1 MEAGGDL
8 DARVFAV
15 TPAVPRYMTIVVET
29 NGHRTSATYQP
40 LSPTRTLQSLA
51 ITANLEQ
58 DVDIIMKCILLP
70 CNLEV
75 LTCNVTYALVNDHRN
90 APCIAFKL
98 VAPAHTGRPAT
109 LHH

>member
-51 ITANLEQ
+51 ITANLEE
-58 DVDIIMKCILLP
+58 DVDIKMKCILLP
-70 CNLEV
+70 CDLEV
-75 LTCNVTYALVNDHRN
+75 LPMHWSMTIEMLPAHVKGIT
-90 APCIAFKL
+90 FKL
-98 VAPAHTGRPAT
+98 IAPAHTGRLGT